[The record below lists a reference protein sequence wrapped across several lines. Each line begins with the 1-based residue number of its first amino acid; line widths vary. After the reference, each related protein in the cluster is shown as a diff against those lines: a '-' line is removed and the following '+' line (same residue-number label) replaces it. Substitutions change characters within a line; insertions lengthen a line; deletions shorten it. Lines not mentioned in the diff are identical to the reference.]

1 MSQIF
6 FTNIFSAGSLGAH
19 DDGEDALYAGL
30 ARLGPG
36 GQGALDQRGQL
47 VPGPAL
53 REAVKKTLFIDL
65 NLEPS
70 Y

>member
-1 MSQIF
+1 MNNV
-6 FTNIFSAGSLGAH
+6 TNIFHKYFSLGSLSAH

-47 VPGPAL
+47 VPGAAL
-53 REAVKKTLFIDL
+53 REAAQ
-65 NLEPS
+65 
-70 Y
+70 

>member
-1 MSQIF
+1 MYCV
-6 FTNIFSAGSLGAH
+6 TNIFHKYFSAGSLGAH

-53 REAVKKTLFIDL
+53 REAAQNNII
-65 NLEPS
+65 
-70 Y
+70 

>member
-1 MSQIF
+1 MYCVTYIF
-6 FTNIFSAGSLGAH
+6 HKYFSAGSLGAH

-53 REAVKKTLFIDL
+53 REAAQKTNYL
-65 NLEPS
+65 N

>member
-1 MSQIF
+1 MYCVKNIF
-6 FTNIFSAGSLGAH
+6 PKYFSAGSLGAH

-53 REAVKKTLFIDL
+53 REAAM
-65 NLEPS
+65 
-70 Y
+70 

>member
-1 MSQIF
+1 MYCV
-6 FTNIFSAGSLGAH
+6 TNIFHKYFSACSLGAH

-47 VPGPAL
+47 VPRPAL
-53 REAVKKTLFIDL
+53 REAAQ
-65 NLEPS
+65 
-70 Y
+70 